1 MSELDTANRADDL
14 SRPTTRS
21 IVSISAGTSQPST
34 TRMLADRLSHST
46 ASALAEQGIDAEV
59 TTIDLRDLAEDALNA
74 MLTGMRTGAL
84 DEAMEQVAGADGLVV
99 TTPVYSASY
108 SGLLKI
114 FLDILDAGATDGTP
128 VLLAATGGTS
138 RHSLAID
145 HAMRPLMSYLRA
157 LPVATAVFAA
167 TDDWASAGE
176 QGAGERPGE
185 GLGAL
190 PVRIARAA
198 GELAS
203 AITAR
208 APRQTQDEFAAVPDF
223 GQMLRGL

>member
-99 TTPVYSASY
+99 TTPVY
-108 SGLLKI
+108 
-114 FLDILDAGATDGTP
+114 
-128 VLLAATGGTS
+128 
-138 RHSLAID
+138 
-145 HAMRPLMSYLRA
+145 
-157 LPVATAVFAA
+157 
-167 TDDWASAGE
+167 
-176 QGAGERPGE
+176 
-185 GLGAL
+185 
-190 PVRIARAA
+190 
-198 GELAS
+198 
-203 AITAR
+203 
-208 APRQTQDEFAAVPDF
+208 
-223 GQMLRGL
+223 